1 MDKFNY
7 YKRAI
12 DFQIT
17 TDCIVDISV
26 GRQVHTDSQME
37 SMY

>member
-1 MDKFNY
+1 MDKSNY

-12 DFQIT
+12 DFQII

-26 GRQVHTDSQME
+26 GRQVHAGSQME